1 MEKLDAK
8 MYQVS
13 TLNALALGYTRKVVT
28 VDELL
33 RHGSIGLGTFESVDG
48 EMIVLDG
55 RCYRATDDGSVIEVD
70 EEKGVSFASVTFLRK
85 QRNFDIENITN
96 VDALKSF
103 LDLRIEENFGL
114 NSMHVIR
121 IDGTF
126 EMIDARSENA
136 YNAHHVELKNILKT
150 NQKSFKFENITG
162 TLVCLYH
169 PDFMQGINAAGWHF
183 HFISSDRTKGG
194 HVFDLRFRKASAIL
208 DKVSKIEIQLP
219 KEPAFDTYSLTQ
231 ASNKDIKKAG
241 QCKS

>member
-114 NSMHVIR
+114 NSMHVVR

-126 EMIDARSENA
+126 EMIGARSENA
-136 YNAHHVELKNILKT
+136 YNAHHVELKDILKT
-150 NQKSFKFENITG
+150 NQKSFKFENIAG

-183 HFISSDRTKGG
+183 HFISNDRTKGG
-194 HVFDLRFRKASAIL
+194 HVFDLRFRKARAIL

-231 ASNKDIKKAG
+231 ASNKDIKKVE
-241 QCKS
+241 